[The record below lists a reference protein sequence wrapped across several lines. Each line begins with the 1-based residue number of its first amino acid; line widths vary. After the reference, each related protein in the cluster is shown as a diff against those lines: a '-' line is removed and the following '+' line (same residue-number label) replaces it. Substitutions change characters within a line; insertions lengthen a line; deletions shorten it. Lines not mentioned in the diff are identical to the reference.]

1 MAPCLDHAEAIAVP
15 PKPPGV
21 SSLKLKKAQVEDRF
35 FRQNCQVPLEP
46 PPSPTSPNFFISF
59 AYACSFINLTTLR
72 NRKVQDK
79 KFKKKLKKILKPFVK
94 TFFLK
99 MGRRNSP

>member
-1 MAPCLDHAEAIAVP
+1 MTPCLDHAEAIAAP

-46 PPSPTSPNFFISF
+46 PPSPTIIFSSRSLML
-59 AYACSFINLTTLR
+59 AVL
-72 NRKVQDK
+72 
-79 KFKKKLKKILKPFVK
+79 
-94 TFFLK
+94 
-99 MGRRNSP
+99 